1 MNTQAETFE
10 KLHAQKV
17 EQYFAMR
24 KQIPTADD
32 ETRRALE
39 KASGK
44 LFAETV
50 ELGAR
55 LYPSQHRS
63 LFHHTIA

>member
-1 MNTQAETFE
+1 MNAQSETLE

-24 KQIPTADD
+24 KQLTTADD

-44 LFAETV
+44 LFTETV
-50 ELGAR
+50 EMGAR
-55 LYPSQHRS
+55 LYPSQHHS
-63 LFHHTIA
+63 ND